1 MHVNGW
7 LKGIP
12 ARGALCHKAGDV
24 MQSCDS
30 VILLGGAGLCS
41 RRALVSADI
50 PVWMVKQ
57 AAHSDLQVLTANS
70 PASSLLSLLK
80 KLFIS
85 EVAITS
91 MRLHTFYTGYPVG
104 EWKRKGWRD
113 TGL

>member
-1 MHVNGW
+1 MGGS
-7 LKGIP
+7 KGSQP
-12 ARGALCHKAGDV
+12 GG
-24 MQSCDS
+24 S
-30 VILLGGAGLCS
+30 VPQRWGRDAELLGGAGLCS

-70 PASSLLSLLK
+70 PASCLLSLVK

-104 EWKRKGWRD
+104 DWKRKGWREM
-113 TGL
+113 GL